1 MKLLKISLLI
11 SIALL
16 IFLSGCAPYL
26 QFTKTGPGTSY
37 EALSK
42 DCDFNIYTTPPRRD
56 FEEIGAL
63 EFFECTIEDVRK
75 LTAEEVCL
83 NGGNG
88 LLLGLPGTGVR
99 REGCYVNATII
110 KVAD

>member
-1 MKLLKISLLI
+1 LRLLI
-11 SIALL
+11 ILFSIFLAFI

-26 QFTKTGPGTSY
+26 EFTKTGPGTNYDSM
-37 EALSK
+37 SK
-42 DCDFNIYTTPPRRD
+42 DCDIKVYTTPPRKD

-63 EFFECTIEDVRK
+63 EFFECSINDVKR
-75 LTAEEVCL
+75 LTAKEVCF

-88 LLLGLPGTGVR
+88 LLLGLPGTGIH

-110 KVAD
+110 RVDE

>member
-1 MKLLKISLLI
+1 MRLLI
-11 SIALL
+11 TTLSISIVFI

-26 QFTKTGPGTSY
+26 EFTKTGPGTSF
-37 EALSK
+37 ESMST
-42 DCDFNIYTTPPRRD
+42 DCDFKIYTTPPRKD

-63 EFFECTIEDVRK
+63 EFFECSINDVKR
-75 LTAEEVCL
+75 LTAKEVCS

-88 LLLGLPGTGVR
+88 LLLGLPGTGIH

-110 KVAD
+110 RINE